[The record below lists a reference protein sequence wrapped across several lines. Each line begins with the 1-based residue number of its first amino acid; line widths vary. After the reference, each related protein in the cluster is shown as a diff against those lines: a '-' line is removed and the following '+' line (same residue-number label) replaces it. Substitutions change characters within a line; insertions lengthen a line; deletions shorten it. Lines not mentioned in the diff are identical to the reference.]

1 MAKMVT
7 ARVPDALFE
16 QASIQLEKI
25 GATTS
30 ELVNAAFEYVLQK
43 KSLPKASSTDT
54 TDRHLSKEKREELAQ
69 IFKAC
74 SLNLDIPTDPA
85 YDKRI
90 IQEERVKR
98 YETLA

>member
-43 KSLPKASSTDT
+43 KALPKISSADNK
-54 TDRHLSKEKREELAQ
+54 DRHLSKEKREEIAQ
-69 IFKAC
+69 IFQAC
-74 SLNLDIPTDPA
+74 SLDLDIPTDLA
-85 YDKRI
+85 YDKRV
-90 IQEERVKR
+90 IQEERAKR

>member
-30 ELVNAAFEYVLQK
+30 ELVNAAFEYVLQN
-43 KSLPKASSTDT
+43 KSLPKISSTDDK
-54 TDRHLSKEKREELAQ
+54 DRHLSKEKQEELAH

-74 SLNLDIPTDPA
+74 SLNLDLPTDLA